1 MTAKGEEI
9 TFLPSPFILFQTLS
23 VLKKWQEEHMKRLM
37 LSCAKSPRKQVLSV
51 RGRDTPL

>member
-37 LSCAKSPRKQVLSV
+37 LS
-51 RGRDTPL
+51 